1 MYKFLIIFN
10 ILLKI
15 WFDIV
20 YLNKLKWV
28 LYEGSLLLSIK
39 SILFI
44 CIGVFDLLYKYVID
58 NLKKIRIRFK
68 Y

>member
-1 MYKFLIIFN
+1 MS
-10 ILLKI
+10 
-15 WFDIV
+15 
-20 YLNKLKWV
+20 

-44 CIGVFDLLYKYVID
+44 YIGVFDLLYKYVID

>member
-1 MYKFLIIFN
+1 MS
-10 ILLKI
+10 
-15 WFDIV
+15 
-20 YLNKLKWV
+20 

-44 CIGVFDLLYKYVID
+44 CIGVFDLLYMYKYVID